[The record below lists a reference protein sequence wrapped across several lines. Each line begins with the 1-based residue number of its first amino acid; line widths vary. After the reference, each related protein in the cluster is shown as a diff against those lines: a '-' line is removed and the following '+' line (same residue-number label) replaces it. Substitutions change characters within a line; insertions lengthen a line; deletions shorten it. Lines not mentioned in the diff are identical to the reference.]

1 MNKKKLTIIVC
12 SVLAVLVV
20 GLLVNHF
27 FNWPINTGDASGDI
41 SKASRFSREMES
53 EKLTN
58 MEELLKNDTTYKDGI
73 VIAQMVMQTRA
84 AQFGS
89 LVDMSNEVAGEIP
102 TFAEVLKEMNATRE
116 MVNNVINSLTES
128 GKNLNAALS
137 GKECSNLEQTT
148 INASLAYTTLQKQN
162 KLADSFIETTD
173 KYLKTAKGDDHLKFV
188 RDQWVDYQKMTAAL
202 DGDKAAAETL
212 AKKGNLLSAEKTLAA
227 MADFGVANKM
237 AIVSAAYL
245 QDQFNVDSKVCNALP
260 DGAMENLVSAI
271 QKGAETVAKNLQNGD
286 VVNEADIEKLFSNPI
301 QENLIAGIANLEN
314 LRNGNTNIQNLQN
327 AGNAASK
334 NLQNA
339 GNAVSKNLQNAG
351 NAVSKNLQ
359 NAGNTSEKVL
369 NMNKGGGPVVFGNNI
384 TQITSM
390 IASSSKVMENLE
402 GAMSNKVITRGR
414 NPLGSSNTSM
424 EQLSNNNN
432 QSQKLGDKT
441 TMDNLLGN
449 QIGRIIKSTAVGE
462 KATY

>member
-102 TFAEVLKEMNATRE
+102 AFAEVLKEMNATRE
-116 MVNNVINSLTES
+116 MVNNVINSLIES
-128 GKNLNAALS
+128 GQNLDAALS

-202 DGDKAAAETL
+202 DGDKAAAEAL
-212 AKKGNLLSAEKTLAA
+212 AKKGNLLSTEKTLAA
-227 MADFGVANKM
+227 IADFGLANEM

-260 DGAMENLVSAI
+260 AGAMENLVSAI
-271 QKGAETVAKNLQNGD
+271 QTGSETVAKKIQNGD

-301 QENLIAGIANLEN
+301 HETLIGI
-314 LRNGNTNIQNLQN
+314 NTNAQTLANNN
-327 AGNAASK
+327 AQKLANNNAQKLA
-334 NLQNA
+334 NNNA
-339 GNAVSKNLQNAG
+339 QKLANNNAQKLANNNA
-351 NAVSKNLQ
+351 Q
-359 NAGNTSEKVL
+359 VL
-369 NMNKGGGPVVFGNNI
+369 NMKNGGGPVVFGNNI
-384 TQITSM
+384 TQITTM
-390 IASSSKVMENLE
+390 IASTGKVMENLE
-402 GAMSNKVITRGR
+402 GVMNERITRGR
-414 NPLGSSNTSM
+414 NPLGSSNTSS
-424 EQLSNNNN
+424 EQLSNSNNN
-432 QSQKLGDKT
+432 QSQKLGGKT

-462 KATY
+462 KVTLGDKGKIIVP

>member
-128 GKNLNAALS
+128 GQNLNAALS

-202 DGDKAAAETL
+202 DGDKAAAEAL

>member
-102 TFAEVLKEMNATRE
+102 AFAEVLKEMNATRE
-116 MVNNVINSLTES
+116 MVNNVINSLIES
-128 GKNLNAALS
+128 GQNLDAALS

-162 KLADSFIETTD
+162 KLADSFIDTTD

-202 DGDKAAAETL
+202 DGDKAAAEAL
-212 AKKGNLLSAEKTLAA
+212 AKKGNLLSTEKTLAA
-227 MADFGVANKM
+227 IADFGLANEM

-245 QDQFNVDSKVCNALP
+245 QDQFNVDSKVCKALP
-260 DGAMENLVSAI
+260 NGAMENLVSAI

-301 QENLIAGIANLEN
+301 HETLIAGF
-314 LRNGNTNIQNLQN
+314 TTIQDLKN

-351 NAVSKNLQ
+351 NA
-359 NAGNTSEKVL
+359 SEKVL

-384 TQITSM
+384 TQITTM
-390 IASSSKVMENLE
+390 IASTGKVMENLE
-402 GAMSNKVITRGR
+402 GVMNERITRGR
-414 NPLGSSNTSM
+414 IPLGSSNTSS
-424 EQLSNNNN
+424 EQLSNSNNN
-432 QSQKLGDKT
+432 QSQKLGGKT

-449 QIGRIIKSTAVGE
+449 QIGRIIKSTAAGE
-462 KATY
+462 KVTLGDKGKIIVP

>member
-271 QKGAETVAKNLQNGD
+271 QKGAETVSKKIQNGD
-286 VVNEADIEKLFSNPI
+286 VVNEVDIDQLFSNPI
-301 QENLIAGIANLEN
+301 HETLIAGFTTIQDLKNA
-314 LRNGNTNIQNLQN
+314 GNAASKNLQN

-384 TQITSM
+384 TQITTM
-390 IASSSKVMENLE
+390 IASSGKVMENLE
-402 GAMSNKVITRGR
+402 GVMNERITRGR

>member
-202 DGDKAAAETL
+202 DGDKAAAEAL

-271 QKGAETVAKNLQNGD
+271 QKGAETVSKKIQNGD
-286 VVNEADIEKLFSNPI
+286 VVNEVDIDQLFSNPI
-301 QENLIAGIANLEN
+301 HETLIAGF
-314 LRNGNTNIQNLQN
+314 TTIQDLKN

-384 TQITSM
+384 TQITTM
-390 IASSSKVMENLE
+390 IASSGKVMENLE
-402 GAMSNKVITRGR
+402 GVMNERITRGR

>member
-102 TFAEVLKEMNATRE
+102 AFAEVLKEMNATRE
-116 MVNNVINSLTES
+116 MVNNVINSLIES
-128 GKNLNAALS
+128 GQNLDAALS

-162 KLADSFIETTD
+162 KLADSFIDTTD
-173 KYLKTAKGDDHLKFV
+173 KYLKTAKGDDRLKFV

-202 DGDKAAAETL
+202 DGDKAAAEAL

-227 MADFGVANKM
+227 MAHFDVVNNM

-245 QDQFNVDSKVCNALP
+245 QDQFNVDSKVCKALP
-260 DGAMENLVSAI
+260 NGAMENLVSAI
-271 QKGAETVAKNLQNGD
+271 QKGAETVAKNLQNCA
-286 VVNEADIEKLFSNPI
+286 EACK
-301 QENLIAGIANLEN
+301 Q
-314 LRNGNTNIQNLQN
+314 
-327 AGNAASK
+327 
-334 NLQNA
+334 
-339 GNAVSKNLQNAG
+339 
-351 NAVSKNLQ
+351 
-359 NAGNTSEKVL
+359 
-369 NMNKGGGPVVFGNNI
+369 
-384 TQITSM
+384 
-390 IASSSKVMENLE
+390 
-402 GAMSNKVITRGR
+402 
-414 NPLGSSNTSM
+414 
-424 EQLSNNNN
+424 
-432 QSQKLGDKT
+432 
-441 TMDNLLGN
+441 
-449 QIGRIIKSTAVGE
+449 
-462 KATY
+462 

>member
-102 TFAEVLKEMNATRE
+102 AFAEVLKEMNATRE

-202 DGDKAAAETL
+202 DGDKAAAEAL

-227 MADFGVANKM
+227 MADFGVANNM

-271 QKGAETVAKNLQNGD
+271 QKGAETVSKKIQNGD
-286 VVNEADIEKLFSNPI
+286 VVNEVDIDQLFSNPI
-301 QENLIAGIANLEN
+301 HETLIAGF
-314 LRNGNTNIQNLQN
+314 TTIQDLKN

-339 GNAVSKNLQNAG
+339 GNAASKNLQNAG

-369 NMNKGGGPVVFGNNI
+369 NMNKGGGPVVFSNNI

-414 NPLGSSNTSM
+414 NSLGSSNTSM

-449 QIGRIIKSTAVGE
+449 QIGKIIKSTAVGE

>member
-102 TFAEVLKEMNATRE
+102 AFAEVLKEMNATRE
-116 MVNNVINSLTES
+116 MVNNVINSLIES
-128 GKNLNAALS
+128 GQNLDAALS

-202 DGDKAAAETL
+202 DGDKAAAEAL
-212 AKKGNLLSAEKTLAA
+212 AKKGNLLSTEKTLAA
-227 MADFGVANKM
+227 IADFGLANEM

-260 DGAMENLVSAI
+260 AGAMENLVSAI
-271 QKGAETVAKNLQNGD
+271 QTGSETVAKKIQNGD

-301 QENLIAGIANLEN
+301 HETLIAGF
-314 LRNGNTNIQNLQN
+314 TTIQDLKN

-351 NAVSKNLQ
+351 NA
-359 NAGNTSEKVL
+359 SEKVL

-384 TQITSM
+384 TQITTM
-390 IASSSKVMENLE
+390 IASTGKVMENLE
-402 GAMSNKVITRGR
+402 GVMNERITRGR
-414 NPLGSSNTSM
+414 NPLGSSNTSS
-424 EQLSNNNN
+424 EQLSNSNNN
-432 QSQKLGDKT
+432 QSQKLGGKT

-449 QIGRIIKSTAVGE
+449 QIGRIIKSTAAGE
-462 KATY
+462 KVTLGDKGKIIVP

>member
-102 TFAEVLKEMNATRE
+102 AFAEVLKEMNATRE

-202 DGDKAAAETL
+202 DGDKAAAEAL

-227 MADFGVANKM
+227 MADFGVANNM

-271 QKGAETVAKNLQNGD
+271 QKGAETVSKKIQNGD
-286 VVNEADIEKLFSNPI
+286 VVNEVDIDQLFSNPI
-301 QENLIAGIANLEN
+301 HETLIAGF
-314 LRNGNTNIQNLQN
+314 TTIQDLKN
-327 AGNAASK
+327 AGNAA
-334 NLQNA
+334 
-339 GNAVSKNLQNAG
+339 SKNLQNAG

-369 NMNKGGGPVVFGNNI
+369 NMNKGGGPVVFSNNI

-414 NPLGSSNTSM
+414 NSLGSSNTSM

-449 QIGRIIKSTAVGE
+449 QIGKIIKSTAVGE

>member
-102 TFAEVLKEMNATRE
+102 AFAEVLKEMNATRE
-116 MVNNVINSLTES
+116 MVNNVINSLIES
-128 GKNLNAALS
+128 GQNLDAALS

-162 KLADSFIETTD
+162 KLADNFIDTTD
-173 KYLKTAKGDDHLKFV
+173 KYLKTAKGDDRLKFV

-202 DGDKAAAETL
+202 DGDKAAAEAL

-227 MADFGVANKM
+227 MAHFDVVNNM

-245 QDQFNVDSKVCNALP
+245 QDQFNVDSKVCKALP
-260 DGAMENLVSAI
+260 NGAMENLVSAI

-301 QENLIAGIANLEN
+301 QENLIAGIANLED
-314 LRNGNTNIQNLQN
+314 LRNGNTNTQ
-327 AGNAASK
+327 
-334 NLQNA
+334 
-339 GNAVSKNLQNAG
+339 NLQNAG

-369 NMNKGGGPVVFGNNI
+369 NMKKAGSEVLFGNNI
-384 TQITSM
+384 TQITTM
-390 IASSSKVMENLE
+390 IASTGKVMENLE
-402 GAMSNKVITRGR
+402 GVMNERITRGR
-414 NPLGSSNTSM
+414 NPLGSSNTSS
-424 EQLSNNNN
+424 EQLSNSNNN
-432 QSQKLGDKT
+432 QSQKLGGKT

-449 QIGRIIKSTAVGE
+449 QIGRIIKSTAAGE
-462 KATY
+462 KVTLGDKGKIIVP

>member
-116 MVNNVINSLTES
+116 MVNNVINSLIES
-128 GKNLNAALS
+128 GQNLDAALS

-162 KLADSFIETTD
+162 KLADSFIDTTD
-173 KYLKTAKGDDHLKFV
+173 KYLKTAKGDDRLKFV

-202 DGDKAAAETL
+202 DGDKAAAEAL
-212 AKKGNLLSAEKTLAA
+212 AKKGNLLSTEKTLAA
-227 MADFGVANKM
+227 IADFGLANEM

-260 DGAMENLVSAI
+260 AGAMENLVSAI
-271 QKGAETVAKNLQNGD
+271 QTGSETVAKKIQNGD

-301 QENLIAGIANLEN
+301 HETLIGI
-314 LRNGNTNIQNLQN
+314 NTNAQKLANNN
-327 AGNAASK
+327 AQKLANNNAQKLA
-334 NLQNA
+334 NNNA
-339 GNAVSKNLQNAG
+339 Q
-351 NAVSKNLQ
+351 
-359 NAGNTSEKVL
+359 VL
-369 NMNKGGGPVVFGNNI
+369 NMKNGGGPVVFGNNI
-384 TQITSM
+384 TQITTM
-390 IASSSKVMENLE
+390 IASTGKVMENLE
-402 GAMSNKVITRGR
+402 GVMNERITRSR
-414 NPLGSSNTSM
+414 NPLGSSNTSS
-424 EQLSNNNN
+424 EQLSNSNNN
-432 QSQKLGDKT
+432 QSQKLGGKT

-449 QIGRIIKSTAVGE
+449 QIGRIIKSTAAGE
-462 KATY
+462 KVTLGDKGKIIVP

>member
-102 TFAEVLKEMNATRE
+102 AFAEVLKEMNATRE
-116 MVNNVINSLTES
+116 MVNNVINSLIES
-128 GKNLNAALS
+128 GQNLDAALS

-202 DGDKAAAETL
+202 DGDKAAAEAL

-271 QKGAETVAKNLQNGD
+271 QKGAETVSKKIQNGD
-286 VVNEADIEKLFSNPI
+286 VVNEVDIDQLFSNPI
-301 QENLIAGIANLEN
+301 HETLIAGF
-314 LRNGNTNIQNLQN
+314 TTIQDLKN

-384 TQITSM
+384 TQITTM
-390 IASSSKVMENLE
+390 IASSGKVMENLE
-402 GAMSNKVITRGR
+402 GVMNERITRGR

>member
-102 TFAEVLKEMNATRE
+102 AFAEVLKEMNATRE

-202 DGDKAAAETL
+202 DGDKAAAEAL

-271 QKGAETVAKNLQNGD
+271 QKGAETVSKKIQNGD
-286 VVNEADIEKLFSNPI
+286 VVNEVDIDQLFSNPI
-301 QENLIAGIANLEN
+301 HETLIAGF
-314 LRNGNTNIQNLQN
+314 TTIQDLKN

-384 TQITSM
+384 TQITTM
-390 IASSSKVMENLE
+390 IASSGKVMENLE
-402 GAMSNKVITRGR
+402 GVMNERITRGR